1 MSKTTE
7 PLRTLLTFN
16 KILGSFKRDCIA
28 FSNDEE
34 SEVVQEDNDQP
45 SRRNTNDA
53 SSGAGAGPGA
63 GEGEDPGGD
72 GLELQ
77 SVLCQNHLDED
88 ATHCPSFDEEDE
100 PDLHIARAG
109 HHPQELA
116 EVQSRQVDK
125 ELQVSA
131 AGGGGGAG
139 AAPLAKA
146 VQSNTDRTGS
156 RVHGELVSP
165 QLFLMVFS
173 RVLAVTYAKTG
184 VAYELITV
192 LHPNINEAVPS
203 GVVGTEMLMA
213 RLLTRAYVDNDVE
226 NS

>member
-1 MSKTTE
+1 MGGADPGE
-7 PLRTLLTFN
+7 
-16 KILGSFKRDCIA
+16 GSG
-28 FSNDEE
+28 
-34 SEVVQEDNDQP
+34 
-45 SRRNTNDA
+45 
-53 SSGAGAGPGA
+53 SGAGVGGA
-63 GEGEDPGGD
+63 GVGD
-72 GLELQ
+72 GAELQ
-77 SVLCQNHLDED
+77 EVVVQNHVDED

-125 ELQVSA
+125 ELHVSA
-131 AGGGGGAG
+131 GGPGGGGGG
-139 AAPLAKA
+139 TAPTAKA

-156 RVHGELVSP
+156 RVHGELASP

>member
-1 MSKTTE
+1 MG
-7 PLRTLLTFN
+7 P
-16 KILGSFKRDCIA
+16 
-28 FSNDEE
+28 
-34 SEVVQEDNDQP
+34 
-45 SRRNTNDA
+45 
-53 SSGAGAGPGA
+53 GAGAGV
-63 GEGEDPGGD
+63 GD
-72 GLELQ
+72 GVELQ
-77 SVLCQNHLDED
+77 EVVVQNHVDED
-88 ATHCPSFDEEDE
+88 ATHCPSLDEEDE

-125 ELQVSA
+125 ELHESA

-146 VQSNTDRTGS
+146 AQSNTDRIGS

-173 RVLAVTYAKTG
+173 RVFAVTYAKAED
-184 VAYELITV
+184 AYELIKR
-192 LHPNINEAVPS
+192 LHPNVNEAVPS

>member
-7 PLRTLLTFN
+7 PLRTFLTLN
-16 KILGSFKRDCIA
+16 KILRSFKSDCIA
-28 FSNDEE
+28 IPNDEE
-34 SEVVQEDNDQP
+34 SEIVHEDNDQP

-63 GEGEDPGGD
+63 GD
-72 GLELQ
+72 GSELQ

-88 ATHCPSFDEEDE
+88 ATHCPSLDEEDE

-116 EVQSRQVDK
+116 AVQSRQVGK
-125 ELQVSA
+125 ELQLSMT
-131 AGGGGGAG
+131 GGGGGG
-139 AAPLAKA
+139 GTAPTAKA
-146 VQSNTDRTGS
+146 VQLNTDRTGS
-156 RVHGELVSP
+156 RAHGELVSP

-173 RVLAVTYAKTG
+173 RVLAVTYAKTED
-184 VAYELITV
+184 AYELITL
-192 LHPNINEAVPS
+192 LHPNVNEAVPS

>member
-7 PLRTLLTFN
+7 PLRTLLTLN
-16 KILGSFKRDCIA
+16 KILRSFKSDCIA
-28 FSNDEE
+28 ISNDEE
-34 SEVVQEDNDQP
+34 SEVVHEDNDQP

-53 SSGAGAGPGA
+53 SSGAGAGLGA

-116 EVQSRQVDK
+116 EVQSRQVGK
-125 ELQVSA
+125 ELHLSMT
-131 AGGGGGAG
+131 GGGGAG

-146 VQSNTDRTGS
+146 VQLNTDRTGS
-156 RVHGELVSP
+156 RVHGELASP

-184 VAYELITV
+184 VAIELITV
-192 LHPNINEAVPS
+192 LHPNVREAVPS
-203 GVVGTEMLMA
+203 GVYAVEMLMA
-213 RLLTRAYVDNDVE
+213 
-226 NS
+226 

>member
-1 MSKTTE
+1 MRAQTQVIENMQSKHN
-7 PLRTLLTFN
+7 RT
-16 KILGSFKRDCIA
+16 
-28 FSNDEE
+28 
-34 SEVVQEDNDQP
+34 
-45 SRRNTNDA
+45 SRAETVPGVGDGEIGGGVGA
-53 SSGAGAGPGA
+53 GEGPGEGPGVGPGAGAGV
-63 GEGEDPGGD
+63 GD
-72 GLELQ
+72 GVELQ
-77 SVLCQNHLDED
+77 EVVVQNHVDED
-88 ATHCPSFDEEDE
+88 ATHCPSLDEEDE

-125 ELQVSA
+125 ELHVSA

-173 RVLAVTYAKTG
+173 RVFAVTYAKAEG
-184 VAYELITV
+184 AYELIKR
-192 LHPNINEAVPS
+192 LHPNVNEAVPS

>member
-1 MSKTTE
+1 
-7 PLRTLLTFN
+7 LTFN

-125 ELQVSA
+125 ELHVSA

-156 RVHGELVSP
+156 RVHGELASP

-173 RVLAVTYAKTG
+173 RVLAVTYA
-184 VAYELITV
+184 
-192 LHPNINEAVPS
+192 
-203 GVVGTEMLMA
+203 
-213 RLLTRAYVDNDVE
+213 
-226 NS
+226 